1 MPKAKPFT
9 KDQILNAMDKTLSV
23 RAAARYLN
31 CSYQHLKKW
40 MKEYK
45 DEKTGLTL
53 FESHKNPHGKGIPK
67 FLSSKNGFK
76 RKEPP
81 ILDIIEGRVDA
92 SSFNPDK
99 LRYRAVEAGLMKEE
113 CSRCGFNE
121 QRVLDNKI
129 PLILHFN
136 DGISS
141 HWGSGNVHL
150 LCYNCYFLYYG
161 NVFTE
166 KELDQLE
173 GHTSVTVKTEENKMR
188 LDDYHIQRL
197 KEIGMYDDP
206 KDDEDD
212 PYSLVSRK

>member
-53 FESHKNPHGKGIPK
+53 FELHKNPYGKGIPK
-67 FLSSKNGFK
+67 FLSNKNGFK
-76 RKEPP
+76 GKEPP

-99 LRYRAVEAGLMKEE
+99 LMV
-113 CSRCGFNE
+113 
-121 QRVLDNKI
+121 
-129 PLILHFN
+129 
-136 DGISS
+136 
-141 HWGSGNVHL
+141 
-150 LCYNCYFLYYG
+150 
-161 NVFTE
+161 
-166 KELDQLE
+166 
-173 GHTSVTVKTEENKMR
+173 
-188 LDDYHIQRL
+188 
-197 KEIGMYDDP
+197 
-206 KDDEDD
+206 
-212 PYSLVSRK
+212 

>member
-9 KDQILNAMDKTLSV
+9 ASQLRNAMDKTLSV

-40 MKEYK
+40 MKQYK
-45 DEKTGLTL
+45 DEETGLTL
-53 FESHKNPHGKGIPK
+53 FELHKNPHGKGIPK
-67 FLSSKNGFK
+67 FLSPKNGFK
-76 RKEPP
+76 GKEPP
-81 ILDIIEGRVDA
+81 MEGRVDG

-99 LRYRAVEAGLMKEE
+99 LKYRAVEAGLMTEE

-121 QRVLDNKI
+121 QRVLDSKI

-136 DGISS
+136 DGVSS
-141 HWGSGNVHL
+141 HWGMGNVHL
-150 LCYNCYFLYYG
+150 LCYNCHFLYYG
-161 NVFTE
+161 SVYTE

-173 GHTSVTVKTEENKMR
+173 GHTAVTIKTEENKMK

-197 KEIGMYDDP
+197 KDIGMYDNTDS
-206 KDDEDD
+206 DDDD

>member
-1 MPKAKPFT
+1 MPNPKPFT

-45 DEKTGLTL
+45 DEDGITL
-53 FESHKNPHGKGIPK
+53 FDKHKNPHGKGIPK
-67 FLSSKNGFK
+67 FLSNKNGFK
-76 RKEPP
+76 SKEPP
-81 ILDIIEGRVDA
+81 ILDIMEGRVDA

-99 LRYRAVEAGLMKEE
+99 LKYRAVEAGLMKEE
-113 CSRCGFNE
+113 CTRCGFHE
-121 QRVLDNKI
+121 RRVLDNKI
-129 PLILHFN
+129 PLMLHFN
-136 DGISS
+136 DGVSS
-141 HWGSGNVHL
+141 HWGGDNVNL

-161 NVFTE
+161 SVFTE

-173 GHTSVTVKTEENKMR
+173 GHTSVTIKTAENKM
-188 LDDYHIQRL
+188 DMDPYHIARL
-197 KEIGMYDDP
+197 KELGMYYD
-206 KDDEDD
+206 KDEDDD